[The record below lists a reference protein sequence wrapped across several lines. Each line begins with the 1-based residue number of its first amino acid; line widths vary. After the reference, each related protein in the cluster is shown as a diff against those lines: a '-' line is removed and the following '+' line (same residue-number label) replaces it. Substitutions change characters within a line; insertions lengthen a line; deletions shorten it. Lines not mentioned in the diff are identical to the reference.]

1 MIKTSKRKQ
10 LASRVWVGLDWG
22 SSEHSVSVVNE
33 DRVLLGQFESGVGLM
48 ELGMLAER
56 LRCHGEVAGIAI
68 ESTVNPVV
76 RYLCNQGFPIYLI
89 NPKLSKNWRA
99 GFSVAGAK
107 SDARDGLVLAVEL
120 ARRYESLTPLKPGNV
135 DLELAGLCETV
146 RDLVEQRSA
155 LVQRLE
161 AVLGQYYPGVLSFF
175 TDWTSPAAWR
185 FINRFPEPETL
196 AKTQKST
203 LIKFLAANQIGLK
216 PVWLERIEARA
227 EVAKW
232 PRPANSPSLQLMALA
247 TTAQLLA
254 LQPKIDQC
262 DKLIEEQA
270 RKSPQYQLL
279 KSLPGAGNRLAPAL
293 TAMTTIMLDN
303 DNMLHALRCM
313 SGVAPVEDTSGKRRK
328 VLIRRRCN
336 KYWRNV
342 LHLFA
347 FCSTNS
353 CEWAR
358 AFYKLHRERG
368 DTHGGALRKLA
379 DKWLKII
386 RAMLRNN
393 EVYDDARYVR
403 ELQEKHSPIGQ
414 ILCG

>member
-1 MIKTSKRKQ
+1 MSKISKKKQ
-10 LASRVWVGLDWG
+10 SASLVWVGLDWG
-22 SSEHSVSVVNE
+22 GSEHSVAVVSD
-33 DRVLLGQFESGVGLM
+33 DRSLVAQFKSGVGLKDL
-48 ELGMLAER
+48 EGLAQR

-68 ESTVNPVV
+68 ESTVSPVV
-76 RYLCNQGFPIYLI
+76 LYLCDQGFPIYVV

-120 ARRYESLTPLKPGNV
+120 ARRHESLTPLKPGNV

-146 RDLVEQRSA
+146 RALVEQRSA
-155 LVQRLE
+155 LVQRLK

-175 TDWTSPAAWR
+175 SDWTSPVAWR
-185 FINRFPEPETL
+185 FINRFPEPEVL
-196 AKTQKST
+196 AKTQKAT
-203 LIKFLAANQIGLK
+203 LIKFLKINQIGLK
-216 PVWLERIEARA
+216 PVWLERIDMRA

-262 DKLIEEQA
+262 DKLIEARA

-279 KSLPGAGNRLAPAL
+279 KSLPGAGDRLAPAL
-293 TAMTTIMLDN
+293 TAMTMMMLDN
-303 DNMLHALRCM
+303 DDMLHALRCM
-313 SGVAPVEDTSGKRRK
+313 SGVAPVEDSSGKRKNVIARH
-328 VLIRRRCN
+328 RCN
-336 KYWRNV
+336 TYWRNV

-347 FCSTNS
+347 FCTTNS
-353 CEWAR
+353 CDWAR
-358 AFYKLHRERG
+358 AFYKFHRERG

-386 RAMLRNN
+386 RGMLRNN

-403 ELQEKHSPIGQ
+403 ALQEKHSPFGQ
-414 ILCG
+414 RLCG